1 MPSGTCSL
9 VTLLLLLTN
18 ALPLVTRSPVP
29 GQKPGLIPNG
39 ACAGS
44 FFRCDQTY
52 FSTGEK
58 KKNKLTPPL
67 PIDFFCLPSCPAAAT
82 DHLLGAFFAAAPSSL
97 HFQPPDLS
105 ARLSAPAPCQ
115 LLKQVWAW
123 RGHGQNTSE
132 RRGRA
137 GQAVHPRVHKTMK
150 NLPLADVCT

>member
-1 MPSGTCSL
+1 MPSGICSL

-18 ALPLVTRSPVP
+18 ALPLVTRSLVA

-52 FSTGEK
+52 FSREEK
-58 KKNKLTPPL
+58 KMTPPL
-67 PIDFFCLPSCPAAAT
+67 PIDFFCLPACPAAAT
-82 DHLLGAFFAAAPSSL
+82 DHLLSAFFAAAPSSL

-123 RGHGQNTSE
+123 RGHGQHTSE
-132 RRGRA
+132 QRGHA

-150 NLPLADVCT
+150 NLRSEEVCT